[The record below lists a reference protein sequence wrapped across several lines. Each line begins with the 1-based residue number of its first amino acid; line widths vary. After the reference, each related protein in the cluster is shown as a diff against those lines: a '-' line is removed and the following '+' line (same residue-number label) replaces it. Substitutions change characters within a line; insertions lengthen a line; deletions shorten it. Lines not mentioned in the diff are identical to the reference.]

1 MTTQPALRICLFGE
15 FSVTYGDEPIPALAL
30 TRLQHLLAY
39 IVLHR
44 HAPISREQLAY
55 LFWPESSE
63 AGARTNLR
71 GVLYRLRAALPNSD
85 LYLRLDMTTV
95 QWNERS
101 PYHLDVAEF
110 EAALG
115 AAGLAERE
123 GRRADMRAALERAAA
138 LYHGQ
143 LLPTC
148 YLDWIEPLRDR
159 LSHTF
164 VEALEKLIA
173 LLEAQRDYATALEH
187 AMRLLEQDTLREA
200 TYRLLMRLHA
210 LNDDRAS
217 ALRMYHAC
225 QAILRREL
233 DIEPGAA
240 TRELHD
246 QLLKAENAAHAAKQD
261 AALPGVPMIG
271 RTTEWEALQGAWLAA
286 VRGSPYCAVL
296 LGEAGIGKTRLAEEM
311 MQWAR
316 LQGMTHAL
324 ARCYASGESVAYVPV
339 VDWLR
344 APALR
349 ASVTSANG
357 AVRREVARLLPEIE
371 PGDLLEAEPLPVA
384 QQRQR
389 LFDALATTVLRAPQP
404 TVLVLDD
411 AQWCDRETI
420 EWLRYLL
427 HWPQRS
433 RLLLLVTA
441 RVEELHDA
449 HPLCELMRDLQRTRQ
464 ITEIDLKPL
473 GAMETATLAERL
485 AGRMLTQQQ
494 ADTLY
499 RETEGNPLFVVEV
512 VQNTLDAP
520 GAPHGLDHMPV
531 LQRGR
536 SPTVQA
542 VIARR
547 LAQLSPSARELACM
561 AATIGRKFAVPVLQR
576 ASNRDAELLARDL
589 DELWRRRIIRA
600 APSEN
605 DAALDVY
612 DFTHDKIREAAY
624 VSSGPVK
631 RRWLHLQ
638 VAQALE
644 GAGAGIGVGVG
655 VGAGDADSVSAQVAS
670 QYAQAGMPERAIPHL
685 VRTAEVARRVFAND
699 AALGLCA
706 RALDMLAS
714 MPDTPENARLELDV
728 LLARMAPL
736 IASQGYA
743 SDAVGQARRRAWEL
757 GQRVARSDE
766 LIELTGELWN
776 FHHVKSEWFQA
787 RAYGQAFL
795 EQAIRSG
802 DQAWILEAH
811 RCVDETALMTG
822 QLAATRTYAHWERIS
837 YDPYRRSLMLDG
849 AEIAAKDPVA
859 MLAFCARVLWA
870 NGDID
875 RAVAST
881 DRMLALAEDL
891 RDPYQITFALST
903 ATQIKLFVGRC
914 EDCRAQVDRLIQ
926 IGSQRGFA
934 FMLAGGIFFRG
945 WLMTTLDGQ
954 TAEGIAL
961 IRDGIAQWRKTGAGL
976 WSPYMLGMLA
986 EAHLRAG
993 QSADGLAVV
1002 SEALTIINDTGECFW
1017 EPELRRLQGELM
1029 RASVPA
1035 SEATPHVMQEI
1046 ERCFRAALDAAQ
1058 QQQLRPLALRAA
1070 VSLAHLLQTQGHN
1083 VAAGRVLN
1091 DAYGSLREG
1100 FNTPDMA
1107 EAKTMLDRLAGSGAT
1122 KRRRT
1127 RHAVGL
1133 RRRT

>member
-15 FSVTYGDEPIPALAL
+15 FSVTYGDEPVPALAL
-30 TRLQHLLAY
+30 ARIQHLLAY

-63 AGARTNLR
+63 GGARTNLR

-85 LYLRLDMTTV
+85 LYLRLDATKV
-95 QWNERS
+95 QWNERA
-101 PYHLDVAEF
+101 PYSLDIAEF
-110 EAALG
+110 EAALES
-115 AAGLAERE
+115 AALAERE

-148 YLDWIEPLRDR
+148 YLDWIEPIRER
-159 LSHTF
+159 LSHAF

-173 LLEAQRDYATALEH
+173 LLEAQRDYAAALEY

-246 QLLKAENAAHAAKQD
+246 QLLQAEAEDRTHSAKPDAVHPSAPMVGRAA
-261 AALPGVPMIG
+261 
-271 RTTEWEALQGAWLAA
+271 EWEALQGAWRAA

-349 ASVTSANG
+349 ASVASANG
-357 AVRREVARLLPEIE
+357 AVRREVARVLPEIGMSDA
-371 PGDLLEAEPLPVA
+371 PEAEPLPVS

-389 LFDALATTVLRAPQP
+389 LFDALAMTVLRAPQP

-433 RLLLLVTA
+433 RVLLLVTA
-441 RVEELHDA
+441 RVEELHEA

-464 ITEIDLKPL
+464 ITEISLKPL
-473 GAMETATLAERL
+473 GATDTAALAARL
-485 AGRMLTQQQ
+485 AGRALTQQQ
-494 ADTLY
+494 ADILF

-512 VQNTLDAP
+512 VQNTLDAR
-520 GAPHGLDHMPV
+520 GAPNGLAATSA
-531 LQRGR
+531 LQRGK

-547 LAQLSPSARELACM
+547 LAQLSPSARELACL
-561 AATIGRKFAVPVLQR
+561 AATIGRGFALPVLQL
-576 ASNRDAELLARDL
+576 ASNRDPESLAHDL
-589 DELWRRRIIRA
+589 DELWRRHIIRT
-600 APSEN
+600 APSEK
-605 DAALDVY
+605 DAASDVY

-624 VSSGPVK
+624 ASASLAR

-644 GAGAGIGVGVG
+644 SAGV
-655 VGAGDADSVSAQVAS
+655 GDADSVSAQVAA
-670 QYAQAGMPERAIPHL
+670 QYAQAGMPERAVPHL
-685 VRTAEVARRVFAND
+685 VRTAEAARRVFAND
-699 AALGLCA
+699 LALRLCT
-706 RALDMLAS
+706 RALDMLVS
-714 MPDTPENARLELDV
+714 MPHTPENARLELDV
-728 LLARMAPL
+728 LLARMGPL
-736 IASQGYA
+736 IASRGYA
-743 SDAVGQARRRAWEL
+743 ADEVGQARRRAWEL

-776 FHHVKSEWFQA
+776 FHHVKSEWAQA

-795 EQAIRSG
+795 AQANQSG
-802 DQAWILEAH
+802 NQAWILEAH

-822 QLAATRTYAHWERIS
+822 KLAVMRTYPHWERIS

-870 NGDID
+870 NGDVD
-875 RAVAST
+875 RALARAE
-881 DRMLALAEDL
+881 DMLALAEDL
-891 RDPYQITFALST
+891 RDPYPIVFALST

-914 EDCRAQVDRLIQ
+914 EDCRAQADRLIQ
-926 IGSQRGFA
+926 ICTQRGFA
-934 FMLAGGIFFRG
+934 FMLAGGVFFRG

-954 TAEGIAL
+954 TDEGIAL
-961 IRDGIAQWRKTGAGL
+961 VRDGISLWRNTGAGL
-976 WSPYMLGMLA
+976 WLSYMQGMLA

-993 QSADGLAVV
+993 QINEGLAVV
-1002 SEALTIINDTGECFW
+1002 SEALAIVNGTGECFW
-1017 EPELRRLQGELM
+1017 EPELRRLQGELL
-1029 RASVPA
+1029 RASAPA
-1035 SEATPHVMQEI
+1035 SEVPAHTMQEI
-1046 ERCFRAALDAAQ
+1046 ERCFRDALDAAQ
-1058 QQQLRPLALRAA
+1058 RQQLRPLALRAA
-1070 VSLAHLLQTQGHN
+1070 VSLAHLLQAQGHN

-1107 EAKTMLDRLAGSGAT
+1107 EAKTMLDRLEHGTAT
-1122 KRRRT
+1122 RRKRA
-1127 RHAVGL
+1127 RHGVGL
-1133 RRRT
+1133 RRRP

>member
-15 FSVTYGDEPIPALAL
+15 FSVTYGDEPIPALAI

-44 HAPISREQLAY
+44 HAPISRKQLAY

-71 GVLYRLRAALPNSD
+71 GVLYRLRGALPNSD
-85 LYLRLDMTTV
+85 LYLRLDSTTV
-95 QWNERS
+95 QWNERA
-101 PYHLDVAEF
+101 PCQLDVAEF
-110 EAALG
+110 EAALDV
-115 AAGLAERE
+115 AGQAERE
-123 GRRADMRAALERAAA
+123 NRRADMRAALERAVA

-148 YLDWIEPLRDR
+148 YSDWIEPMRER
-159 LSHTF
+159 LSHAF
-164 VEALEKLIA
+164 IEALEKLIA
-173 LLEAQRDYATALEH
+173 LLEAQRDYADALEY

-210 LNDDRAS
+210 LNDDRAA

-225 QAILRREL
+225 QTVLRREL
-233 DIEPGAA
+233 GIEPGAA
-240 TRELHD
+240 TQELHH
-246 QLLKAENAAHAAKQD
+246 QLMQAEDAAHAAKQD
-261 AALPGVPMIG
+261 AAPPDAPMIG
-271 RTTEWEALQGAWLAA
+271 RTTEWEALHGAWRAA
-286 VRGSPYCAVL
+286 VRGSPYCVVL

-324 ARCYASGESVAYVPV
+324 ARCYPSGESVAYVPV

-344 APALR
+344 ASALR
-349 ASVTSANG
+349 ASVASASG
-357 AVRREVARLLPEIE
+357 AVRREIARLLPEIE
-371 PGDLLEAEPLPVA
+371 PGDLPVAEPLPVA

-389 LFDALATTVLRAPQP
+389 LFDALATAILRAPQP
-404 TVLVLDD
+404 TLLVLDD

-449 HPLCELMRDLQRTRQ
+449 HPLCELMRDLHRTRQ

-473 GAMETATLAERL
+473 GATETATLAERL

-494 ADTLY
+494 AAALY
-499 RETEGNPLFVVEV
+499 RETEGNPLFVVEL
-512 VQNTLDAP
+512 VQNTLDVP
-520 GAPHGLDHMPV
+520 GEPHGLNNPPA
-531 LQRGR
+531 LQRGS

-547 LAQLSPSARELACM
+547 LAQLSPSARELACL
-561 AATIGRKFAVPVLQR
+561 AATIGRKFAVPVLQL

-600 APSEN
+600 ALSEN

-612 DFTHDKIREAAY
+612 DFTHDKIREAAS
-624 VSSGPVK
+624 VSSSPVR

-644 GAGAGIGVGVG
+644 SAGVSAG
-655 VGAGDADSVSAQVAS
+655 GDDSVSAQVAL

-685 VRTAEVARRVFAND
+685 VRTAEAARRVFAND
-699 AALGLCA
+699 AALRLCT
-706 RALDMLAS
+706 RALDMLAT

-736 IASQGYA
+736 IALQGYA
-743 SDAVGQARRRAWEL
+743 ADAVGQARRRAWEL
-757 GQRVARSDE
+757 AQRVARSDE

-776 FHHVKSEWFQA
+776 FHHVKSEGFQA
-787 RAYGQAFL
+787 RAYGQSFL

-811 RCVDETALMTG
+811 RCVDETALLTG
-822 QLAATRTYAHWERIS
+822 ELAATRTYAHWERIS
-837 YDPYRRSLMLDG
+837 YNPYRRSLMLDG

-875 RAVAST
+875 RALACAG
-881 DRMLALAEDL
+881 RMLALAEDL

-903 ATQIKLFVGRC
+903 ATQIKLLVGRC

-926 IGSQRGFA
+926 IGAQRGFA
-934 FMLAGGIFFRG
+934 FMLAGGVFFHG
-945 WLMTTLDGQ
+945 WLLATLDGQ
-954 TAEGIAL
+954 TDEGIAL

-976 WSPYMLGMLA
+976 WLPYMLGMQA
-986 EAHLRAG
+986 EVHLQAG
-993 QSADGLAVV
+993 QVTNGLAVI
-1002 SEALTIINDTGECFW
+1002 SEALAIVNDTGECFW
-1017 EPELRRLQGELM
+1017 EPELRRLQGELI
-1029 RASVPA
+1029 RASMPGAETTA
-1035 SEATPHVMQEI
+1035 SVAQEI
-1046 ERCFRAALDAAQ
+1046 ERCFRDALDAAQ
-1058 QQQLRPLALRAA
+1058 RQQLKPLALRAA
-1070 VSLAHLLQTQGHN
+1070 ISLTRLLLARSQDA
-1083 VAAGRVLN
+1083 AAGRVLA
-1091 DAYGSLREG
+1091 DMYGSLREG
-1100 FNTPDMA
+1100 FNTSDMV
-1107 EAKTMLDRLAGSGAT
+1107 EAKAILDRLGPGDTLPAATPSAGT
-1122 KRRRT
+1122 PRRAK
-1127 RHAVGL
+1127 HAVGL
-1133 RRRT
+1133 RRRS

>member
-15 FSVTYGDEPIPALAL
+15 FSVTYGDEPVPALAL
-30 TRLQHLLAY
+30 ARLQHLLAY

-63 AGARTNLR
+63 SGARTNLR
-71 GVLYRLRAALPNSD
+71 GVLYRLRAAVPNND
-85 LYLRLDMTTV
+85 LYLRLDATTV
-95 QWNERS
+95 QWNERA
-101 PYHLDVAEF
+101 PYSLDIAEF
-110 EAALG
+110 EAALE

-148 YLDWIEPLRDR
+148 YFDWIEPLRER
-159 LSHTF
+159 LSHAF

-173 LLEAQRDYATALEH
+173 LLEAQRDYAAALEY

-225 QAILRREL
+225 QTILRREL

-246 QLLKAENAAHAAKQD
+246 QLRQAEDAAHSDKPD
-261 AALPGVPMIG
+261 AARPSAPMVG
-271 RTTEWEALQGAWLAA
+271 RVSEWEALQGAWRAA

-296 LGEAGIGKTRLAEEM
+296 LGEAGIGKTRLAEEV

-349 ASVTSANG
+349 ASVASASG
-357 AVRREVARLLPEIE
+357 VTRREVARLLPEITLSDA
-371 PGDLLEAEPLPVA
+371 PEAELLPVS

-433 RLLLLVTA
+433 RVLLLVTA
-441 RVEELHDA
+441 RVEELHEA

-464 ITEIDLKPL
+464 ITEISLKPL
-473 GAMETATLAERL
+473 GATDTAALAARL
-485 AGRMLTQQQ
+485 AGRTLTQQQ
-494 ADTLY
+494 ADTLFH
-499 RETEGNPLFVVEV
+499 ETEGNPLFVVEI
-512 VQNTLDAP
+512 VQNTLDAR
-520 GAPHGLDHMPV
+520 GAPNGLDTPPA

-547 LAQLSPSARELACM
+547 LAKLSPSARELACL
-561 AATIGRKFAVPVLQR
+561 AATIGRGFALPVLQL
-576 ASNRDAELLARDL
+576 ASNRDAESLARDL
-589 DELWRRRIIRA
+589 DELWRRHIIRA
-600 APSEN
+600 APSET
-605 DAALDVY
+605 DAASNVY

-624 VSSGPVK
+624 ASVNLV
-631 RRWLHLQ
+631 RRRLLHLR
-638 VAQALE
+638 VATALE
-644 GAGAGIGVGVG
+644 SA
-655 VGAGDADSVSAQVAS
+655 GAGDADSVSAQVAAH
-670 QYAQAGMPERAIPHL
+670 YAQAGMPERAIPHL
-685 VRTAEVARRVFAND
+685 VRTAEAARRVFAND
-699 AALGLCA
+699 FALRLCT

-714 MPDTPENARLELDV
+714 MPHTPENARLELDV
-728 LLARMAPL
+728 LLAMMVSL
-736 IASQGYA
+736 IASRGYA
-743 SDAVGQARRRAWEL
+743 ADEVGQARRRAWEL

-776 FHHVKSEWFQA
+776 FHHVKSEWAQA
-787 RAYGQAFL
+787 RAYGQSFL
-795 EQAIRSG
+795 EQANQSG
-802 DQAWILEAH
+802 NQVWILEAH

-822 QLAATRTYAHWERIS
+822 KLALTRTYPHWERIS

-870 NGDID
+870 NGEVD
-875 RAVAST
+875 RALACAE
-881 DRMLALAEDL
+881 DMLALAEDL
-891 RDPYQITFALST
+891 RDPYPIVFALST
-903 ATQIKLFVGRC
+903 AIQIKLFVGRC
-914 EDCRAQVDRLIQ
+914 EDCRAQADRLTQ
-926 IGSQRGFA
+926 ICTQRGFA

-945 WLMTTLDGQ
+945 WLMTTLAGQ
-954 TAEGIAL
+954 TDEGIAL
-961 IRDGIAQWRKTGAGL
+961 MRDGISRWRTTGAGL
-976 WSPYMLGMLA
+976 WLSYMQGMLA
-986 EAHLRAG
+986 EAHLRTG
-993 QSADGLAVV
+993 QINAGLAVV
-1002 SEALTIINDTGECFW
+1002 SEALAIINDTGECFW

-1029 RASVPA
+1029 RASAPA
-1035 SEATPHVMQEI
+1035 SEVPAHTMQEI
-1046 ERCFRAALDAAQ
+1046 ERCFRAALDSAQ
-1058 QQQLRPLALRAA
+1058 RQQLRPLALRAA
-1070 VSLAHLLQTQGHN
+1070 VSLAHLLQAQGHN

-1107 EAKTMLDRLAGSGAT
+1107 QAKTMLDHLEHGTAA
-1122 KRRRT
+1122 KRKRA
-1127 RHAVGL
+1127 RHGVGL
-1133 RRRT
+1133 RRRP